1 MDIEDMIA
9 PSAIADWLRDE
20 EAANCPDPRHA
31 NWALAAADT
40 IEHLEKEFKAAKGYM
55 LNAAIDLETG
65 APKLTAL
72 RTINGGIARLDETL
86 RGFE

>member
-1 MDIEDMIA
+1 MDIDDMIP

-40 IEHLEKEFKAAKGYM
+40 IEHLAKELVVAKGYM
-55 LNAAIDLETG
+55 LNAAIDLETS
-65 APKLTAL
+65 APKLAW
-72 RTINGGIARLDETL
+72 RTINSGIARLDKTL